1 MDTTNDK
8 AKTSSFDAKLYKT
21 FLILAMVSF
30 ALGALVNIYTL
41 KRIYK

>member
-1 MDTTNDK
+1 MTTTEKEKVSEFDK
-8 AKTSSFDAKLYKT
+8 KLYKT

-30 ALGALVNIYTL
+30 TLGALVNLYTL